1 MTAAVGQADQAGVF
15 TRLSSG
21 LILGL
26 ILGLAHVLE
35 PFENGRAKAHHA
47 DDQHHAERRRQSQ
60 QEILQIP
67 SPCGRTDD
75 SAAPSE
81 LYHG

>member
-15 TRLSSG
+15 TRLSS
-21 LILGL
+21 GL

-47 DDQHHAERRRQSQ
+47 DDQHHAERRR
-60 QEILQIP
+60 
-67 SPCGRTDD
+67 
-75 SAAPSE
+75 
-81 LYHG
+81 